1 MSKQRNA
8 DPKARRSAGK
18 RLPVWSLVVG
28 AVVLGGAAL
37 GVVLG
42 YELATRT
49 SPDVVAE
56 KAIVGKWV
64 NETGG
69 EIDFYADGTGYLPPG
84 FDIEAYGFTYY
95 LQDAT
100 HLVMTVQDQDLTVE
114 FRLVG
119 DKLTWYTADP
129 NVKYVYTRVK

>member
-8 DPKARRSAGK
+8 GPKARRSAGR

-100 HLVMTVQDQDLTVE
+100 HLVMTVQNQDLTVE
-114 FRLVG
+114 IRLAR